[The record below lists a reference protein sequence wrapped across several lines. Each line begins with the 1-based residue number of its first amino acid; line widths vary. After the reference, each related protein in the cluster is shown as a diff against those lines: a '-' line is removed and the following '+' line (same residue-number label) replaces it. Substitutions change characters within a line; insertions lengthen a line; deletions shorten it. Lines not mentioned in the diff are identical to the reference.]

1 MPEILQVNSDLP
13 QGDSTGMELVNEF
26 LSSRQIYLLRKV
38 ITDVSESDL
47 NLRMAEMVK
56 FLILASLDTGSSTFI
71 PCTNEID
78 DLWHACILETREYRE
93 MCDRLPGKRF
103 VEHKHLPFEEFV
115 EERSTEDMLR
125 SDLEWAASYVA
136 NFGPFSA
143 EALPLWIFPQLLM
156 KRMDWSLPE
165 LNAYLSTIKDV
176 EIAPKDRY

>member
-1 MPEILQVNSDLP
+1 MSEMVEENADL
-13 QGDSTGMELVNEF
+13 ELVNEF
-26 LSSRQIYLLRKV
+26 LSPRQVSLLRKV
-38 ITDVSESDL
+38 IKGVSDQEL

-56 FLILASLDTGSSTFI
+56 FLILASMDEGSSTFI

-115 EERSTEDMLR
+115 EEMSTEEMLR

-165 LNAYLSTIKDV
+165 LNAYFSTMKDF
-176 EIAPKDRY
+176 

>member
-1 MPEILQVNSDLP
+1 MSDMVQENPDL
-13 QGDSTGMELVNEF
+13 ELVNQF
-26 LSSRQIYLLRKV
+26 LSPRQVSLLRKV
-38 ITDVSESDL
+38 IKGVSGQEL
-47 NLRMAEMVK
+47 NIRMAEMVK
-56 FLILASLDTGSSTFI
+56 FLILASMDEGSSTFI

-115 EERSTEDMLR
+115 EERSTEEMLR

-156 KRMDWSLPE
+156 KRMDWSLSQ
-165 LNAYLSTIKDV
+165 LNAYLSTLKDC
-176 EIAPKDRY
+176 EIDPKYCD